1 MSRFVVFLLFFVFS
15 SMSFAANNIYI
26 KAFQA
31 ISENRTEDAIS
42 IINKIEDKNKI
53 IDKRAGPSL
62 ITEAARYDNFK
73 VVKFLIESGV
83 DVDTMNGDAYT
94 ALLFSIK
101 NGNSELFDYLFKHGA
116 DICSVTKWGET
127 AVDLSDK
134 SKSKMKTKIKNI
146 FFEKKCEEQN

>member
-1 MSRFVVFLLFFVFS
+1 MNKFVVFLLFLVFS
-15 SMSFAANNIYI
+15 SMSFSEDDIYT
-26 KAFQA
+26 KAFRA
-31 ISENRTEDAIS
+31 ISENRAEDAIS

-53 IDKRAGPSL
+53 IDKRAGQSL
-62 ITEAARYDNFK
+62 ITEAARYDNVK

-127 AVDLSDK
+127 AVDLSDER
-134 SKSKMKTKIKNI
+134 KSKMKNKIKHI
-146 FFEKKCEEQN
+146 FIEKKCEEQN